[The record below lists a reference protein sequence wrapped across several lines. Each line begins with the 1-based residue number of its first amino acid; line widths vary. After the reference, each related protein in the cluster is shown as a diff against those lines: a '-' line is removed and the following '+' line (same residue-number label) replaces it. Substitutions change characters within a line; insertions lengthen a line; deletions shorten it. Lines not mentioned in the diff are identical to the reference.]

1 MLSVVQRRV
10 VLLWRAAQPRASPAH
25 KCLLLAH
32 TTSRARASLFAPTRS
47 KRVPTADGMKAAFER
62 HGLKTEPKLHVA
74 LFYALKVV
82 ARADLSA
89 RLVPTGQALSHLV
102 QPMNDPDDEAWQSL
116 ECTVE
121 LQQINFLRDNCS
133 LIVRSTGTFFCVCPG
148 GRVEPCLTWIGR

>member
-1 MLSVVQRRV
+1 
-10 VLLWRAAQPRASPAH
+10 
-25 KCLLLAH
+25 
-32 TTSRARASLFAPTRS
+32 
-47 KRVPTADGMKAAFER
+47 MKAAFER
-62 HGLKTEPKLHVA
+62 HGLKTRPKLHVV

-121 LQQINFLRDNCS
+121 LMHWNLMRMMCDKPGVVECRCGPH
-133 LIVRSTGTFFCVCPG
+133 IVG
-148 GRVEPCLTWIGR
+148 GVSCLFWRA